1 MREIVL
7 VDCADE
13 VGLIHRITGVLQA
26 CRLNIESNQEFVD
39 TAARHFFLRAEV
51 MPAGGPVPAER
62 LAAELAAVLRGDGP
76 WTDLAGSPLTM
87 TASEPM
93 WNSGVVGV
101 DPADRRLIDEA
112 IHLTDQLCSRLR
124 MHTLEQFALG
134 IVLGRATRLREALDV
149 VFHYWDR
156 AFRDP
161 FHEQLP
167 QLLAQHA
174 SLPLAE
180 RARRCHACRP
190 RPTVRS
196 RVRTRVTRWL
206 RTVGL
211 RPPLERRSE

>member
-1 MREIVL
+1 MVVRDALERYEGPTALLDGDTYFRRSPWRLFDRIGPGRTAMHVRE
-7 VDCADE
+7 
-13 VGLIHRITGVLQA
+13 GLLD
-26 CRLNIESNQEFVD
+26 RLPGEN
-39 TAARHFFLRAEV
+39 H
-51 MPAGGPVPAER
+51 
-62 LAAELAAVLRGDGP
+62 AELAAVLQAGGP
-76 WTDLAGSPLTM
+76 WTDLAGRPLTL